1 MKRRL
6 ILILAACVAV
16 ALTAVCQTLP
26 QFSYDNYEGWIY
38 NNPGLELNDAN
49 IGGGRIV
56 LYVTSG
62 GRVLTL
68 TSPEFSCLGIDS
80 ISSQVTWYTR
90 NIANS
95 AFDLNRAALT
105 LAIDDA
111 QGNPI
116 DSVTVTPTTPGVST
130 HVLHFTLAVP
140 PALDVARLRFV
151 AWSADVVS
159 CGAVRSATFTA
170 ISSSTPAT
178 LPGDVDANG
187 AVNISD
193 VTVLIDYLLNNSTV
207 INRENAD
214 VNGDGTINIGDVTSL
229 IDKLLS
235 GN

>member
-1 MKRRL
+1 M
-6 ILILAACVAV
+6 

-62 GRVLTL
+62 GRVLML
-68 TSPEFSCLGIDS
+68 TSPEFSCQGMDS
-80 ISSQVTWYTR
+80 ISCQVNWYTK

-111 QGNPI
+111 QGHPI
-116 DSVTVTPTTPGVST
+116 DSVTVTPTSPAVST
-130 HVLHFTLAVP
+130 HVLNFSLAVP
-140 PALDVARLRFV
+140 PSLDVARLRFV
-151 AWSADVVS
+151 AWRADVVS
-159 CGAVRSATFTA
+159 CGAVRSAAFTA
-170 ISSSTPAT
+170 VSSSAPTT
-178 LPGDVDANG
+178 LPGDVDDNG
-187 AVNISD
+187 AVNIAD
-193 VTVLIDYLLNNSTV
+193 VTALIDYLLNDDTV
-207 INRENAD
+207 INRENTD
-214 VNGDGTINIGDVTSL
+214 VDGNGTINIADVTAL

>member
-1 MKRRL
+1 MKKV
-6 ILILAACVAV
+6 ILTLALCAV
-16 ALTAVCQTLP
+16 MAFGAVCQTLP

-38 NNPGLELNDAN
+38 NNPGLELNEAN

-95 AFDLNRAALT
+95 AFDLNRTALT

-111 QGNPI
+111 QGHPI
-116 DSVTVTPTTPGVST
+116 DSVTVTPTTPGVS
-130 HVLHFTLAVP
+130 
-140 PALDVARLRFV
+140 
-151 AWSADVVS
+151 
-159 CGAVRSATFTA
+159 CGAVRSAVFTA
-170 ISSSTPAT
+170 VSSSAPTT

-207 INRENAD
+207 INGENAD
-214 VNGDGTINIGDVTSL
+214 VNGDGTINISDVTSL